1 VLVLGSQAA
10 SSLSNVVVT
19 ILVAANSSAA
29 TFGRFALAMV
39 GYQLAVGGIRSV
51 AGEPLLT
58 LYANQGPTR
67 RRQIVADIQG
77 TTLFLGSVCSA
88 LMMAACL
95 WVGGEDR
102 TALLALAVVLPP
114 LLLQDTWRYLFVID
128 RPAAALAID
137 VVWLVA
143 VLPALLLVPEGSGV
157 GTYILVWGVS
167 GGLGCIAGTILGWGV
182 PTWPH
187 PWRWLVEH
195 SDMCWRY
202 FTEFLTA
209 QGISQASFAALAAV
223 SGAAALGAARAAWVV
238 YGVLV
243 VLHSALYMVLVPEG
257 VQARGKTAELRRKFL
272 GASIVSISLSAGWMV
287 LALLLPDSLGKLM
300 FSDTWEDAQ
309 SLLLPMGLV
318 MVAGGGLSGGLL
330 GLRALGDARRG
341 LRARLYSTPPQIV
354 FPLAGALLDDA
365 RGFVLGMA
373 LGRLVGTAI
382 WWAMFQ
388 DAIRADAETN
398 GTATVA
404 VDPATVAAAT
414 AVAVA
419 GDV

>member
-1 VLVLGSQAA
+1 
-10 SSLSNVVVT
+10 
-19 ILVAANSSAA
+19 
-29 TFGRFALAMV
+29 
-39 GYQLAVGGIRSV
+39 
-51 AGEPLLT
+51 
-58 LYANQGPTR
+58 
-67 RRQIVADIQG
+67 
-77 TTLFLGSVCSA
+77 
-88 LMMAACL
+88 
-95 WVGGEDR
+95 
-102 TALLALAVVLPP
+102 
-114 LLLQDTWRYLFVID
+114 
-128 RPAAALAID
+128 
-137 VVWLVA
+137 
-143 VLPALLLVPEGSGV
+143 
-157 GTYILVWGVS
+157 
-167 GGLGCIAGTILGWGV
+167 
-182 PTWPH
+182 
-187 PWRWLVEH
+187 
-195 SDMCWRY
+195 MCWRY

-209 QGISQASFAALAAV
+209 QGISQASFAALAAI

-257 VQARGKTAELRRKFL
+257 AQARGKSAELRRKFL
-272 GASIVSISLSAGWMV
+272 GASVVSISLSAGWMV
-287 LALLLPDSLGKLM
+287 LALLMPDSLGKLM

-330 GLRALGDARRG
+330 GLRALGDARG

-373 LGRLVGTAI
+373 LGKLVGSAI

-388 DAIRADAETN
+388 DAIRADAEAN
-398 GTATVA
+398 GAPTVA
-404 VDPATVAAAT
+404 VDPVAVTTAT